1 MACTCT
7 GEFANINATLN
18 TLQDSFN
25 TLTGNIL
32 YNYNQL
38 TRISLQQS
46 NIFGTLT
53 NGNANIVT
61 GNVMISDFTNISKNL
76 FINNGNIS
84 VNQDIFLSNVLTLGT
99 DNGLIGESLRSNGTS
114 LLPVWNTPIIVRST
128 LTLNGTS
135 QGEFTGI
142 PSWVNQITMI
152 VNGGSTST
160 TADPFI
166 RVGTSAGYVT
176 SGYLGAMRGN
186 NGASSLNISTSISI
200 WNSGNWEAVSI
211 FYTTLVLY
219 HMGSNL
225 WVFEITSSR
234 SDNTYA
240 ATGSGSITLPGS
252 LDRILLFTSGS
263 FDAGSVN
270 IQYN

>member
-1 MACTCT
+1 VTDAIIRS
-7 GEFANINATLN
+7 GIDINLAMNGL
-18 TLQDSFN
+18 S
-25 TLTGNIL
+25 
-32 YNYNQL
+32 
-38 TRISLQQS
+38 
-46 NIFGTLT
+46 T
-53 NGNANIVT
+53 NGTTVP
-61 GNVMISDFTNISKNL
+61 
-76 FINNGNIS
+76 
-84 VNQDIFLSNVLTLGT
+84 NVLL
-99 DNGLIGESLRSNGTS
+99 
-114 LLPVWNTPIIVRST
+114 
-128 LTLNGTS
+128 
-135 QGEFTGI
+135 
-142 PSWVNQITMI
+142 
-152 VNGGSTST
+152 
-160 TADPFI
+160 
-166 RVGTSAGYVT
+166 GTSAGYVT